1 MVSGTKIHITPRRG
15 DYCLLDKSAGNHVSH
30 TIFAL
35 PGKYGKGVLV
45 SPTVHGNL
53 IVGPTAIDIEDKEAT
68 ATTREGLDEL
78 IAKAGMNVKDLPMRQ
93 VITSFAGLRAH
104 EDHHEFIIKELEDA
118 PGFVDCAGIES
129 PGLTSCPAIG
139 RMVAGILKEKL
150 GLEPNPQFD
159 GSRKG
164 ILDPDTLTKEEKSW
178 TPSTGPWGRVPWT
191 ASSAGPGREWA
202 AARQGSARPDPWN
215 CFTASWDFP

>member
-1 MVSGTKIHITPRRG
+1 M
-15 DYCLLDKSAGNHVSH
+15 
-30 TIFAL
+30 
-35 PGKYGKGVLV
+35 
-45 SPTVHGNL
+45 
-53 IVGPTAIDIEDKEAT
+53 GPTAIDIEDKEAT

-139 RMVAGILKEKL
+139 RMVAGILRISWDWS
-150 GLEPNPQFD
+150 QIR
-159 GSRKG
+159 S
-164 ILDPDTLTKEEKSW
+164 LT
-178 TPSTGPWGRVPWT
+178 
-191 ASSAGPGREWA
+191 A
-202 AARQGSARPDPWN
+202 AAREFWTRIHLQKRSRQ
-215 CFTASWDFP
+215 S